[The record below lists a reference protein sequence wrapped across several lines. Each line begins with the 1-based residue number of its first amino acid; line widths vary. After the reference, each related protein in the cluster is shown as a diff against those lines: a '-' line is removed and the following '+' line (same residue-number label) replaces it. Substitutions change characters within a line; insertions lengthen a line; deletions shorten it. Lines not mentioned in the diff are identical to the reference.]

1 MTDYAQI
8 GDAVRAALLA
18 DSWLGDPAN
27 VKTAETHKR
36 GFSLQDDKD
45 ALAFSRDELP
55 AIAIVPNAGPKQ
67 SDQTATNEIR
77 SVVRSQAAVVS
88 CHRDARTGLDN
99 HLRIVA
105 NLERVL
111 ERQKTSQDDLGID
124 AFVSDVAT
132 EQERF
137 KKGEY
142 YYFLSRTDFNVEITS
157 VF

>member
-1 MTDYAQI
+1 MTDYARI
-8 GDAVRAALLA
+8 GDAVRTTLLA
-18 DSWLGDPAN
+18 DSWLGNPAN
-27 VKTAETHKR
+27 VKTVETHKR

-45 ALAFSRDELP
+45 ALAFSHDELP

-77 SVVRSQAAVVS
+77 SVARSQAAVVS
-88 CHRDARTGLDN
+88 YHRDARTGLNN
-99 HLRIVA
+99 HLQIVA

-124 AFVSDVAT
+124 AFVAEVST
-132 EQERF
+132 EQEQF

-142 YYFLSRTDFNVEITS
+142 YYFLSRTDFNVEVTS
-157 VF
+157 AF